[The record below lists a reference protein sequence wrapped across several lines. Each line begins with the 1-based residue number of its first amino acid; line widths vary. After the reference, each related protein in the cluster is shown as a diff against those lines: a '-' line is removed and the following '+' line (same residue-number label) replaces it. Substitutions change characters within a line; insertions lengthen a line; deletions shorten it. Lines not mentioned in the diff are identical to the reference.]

1 MIGPWQPGAR
11 RLAKPLEAAFM
22 QVVISGRHMS
32 VSDDVKSYCSQKAE
46 RLTNFYD
53 RVQSIE
59 VILDGQNG
67 AHSAELI
74 VHADR
79 TDPFIAQEQHAD
91 LHAAVDVVMDKVE
104 RQLRK
109 HKEKLRNRKHIVGAP
124 PKEPTE

>member
-1 MIGPWQPGAR
+1 
-11 RLAKPLEAAFM
+11 M

-32 VSDDVKSYCSQKAE
+32 VSDEVKGYCNEKAE
-46 RLTNFYD
+46 RLTRFYD

-67 AHSAELI
+67 SHSAELI

-91 LHAAVDVVMDKVE
+91 LHAAVDMVMDKVE
-104 RQLRK
+104 RQLRR
-109 HKEKLRNRKHIVGAP
+109 HKEKLRNRKHNVGGL
-124 PKEPTE
+124 KEPTE